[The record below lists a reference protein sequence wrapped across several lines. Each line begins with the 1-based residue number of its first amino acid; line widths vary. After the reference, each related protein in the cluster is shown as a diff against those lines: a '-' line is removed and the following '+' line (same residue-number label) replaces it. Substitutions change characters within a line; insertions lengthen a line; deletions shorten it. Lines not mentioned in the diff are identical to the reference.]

1 MREIYKIKDVLHSG
15 RKGVRRTQ
23 LKANILADN
32 EIVWDINTVKRFEQ
46 TEFYMISTHDCY
58 DTSAVIQL
66 YKRMD
71 GTYELETVDLI
82 YVLEE
87 IA

>member
-1 MREIYKIKDVLHSG
+1 MRG
-15 RKGVRRTQ
+15 TQ
-23 LKANILADN
+23 LKANILTDN

-71 GTYELETVDLI
+71 GIYELETVDLI

>member
-1 MREIYKIKDVLHSG
+1 MRG
-15 RKGVRRTQ
+15 TQ

-32 EIVWDINTVKRFEQ
+32 EIVWDINTVKQFEQ

-58 DTSAVIQL
+58 GTSAVIQL

-82 YVLEE
+82 YVLEK